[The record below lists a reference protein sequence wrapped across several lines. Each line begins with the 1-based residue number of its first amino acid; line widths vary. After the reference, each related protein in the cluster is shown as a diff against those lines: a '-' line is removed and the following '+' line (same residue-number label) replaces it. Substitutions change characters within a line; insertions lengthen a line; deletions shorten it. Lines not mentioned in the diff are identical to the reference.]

1 MPATS
6 PSQPSLRDRCFALLA
21 TCGGL
26 GYIPWAPGTFGTLM
40 GVAWFAAAACLWPE
54 QPGDSLLAWS
64 PVTIALIAGLCFWS
78 IVTIALGGWAERY
91 FGKKDWA
98 GFVSDEAAGFLLT
111 VLLFRWPGHPWLT
124 MLLAFPVWRFFDIA
138 KLPPVRQIEHLP
150 RGWGVLMDD
159 LASAV
164 YAALFL
170 HLAVLALGYIS
181 VLS

>member
-1 MPATS
+1 MPAS
-6 PSQPSLRDRCFALLA
+6 PQPQLSPQPTWRDRLCALLA

-40 GVAWFAAAACLWPE
+40 GVAWFALAVCLWPE
-54 QPGDSLLAWS
+54 QPGDSLLTPS
-64 PVTIALIAGLCFWS
+64 PAGLAMLVGLAFWS
-78 IVTIALGGWAERY
+78 VVTIALGGWAERY
-91 FGKKDWA
+91 FGKKDWG

-111 VLLFRWPGHPWLT
+111 VLLFRWPGHPWQTILW
-124 MLLAFPVWRFFDIA
+124 AFPVWRFFDIA

-150 RGWGVLMDD
+150 RGWGVLLDD

-170 HLAVLALGYIS
+170 HGVAFVIG
-181 VLS
+181 